1 MTLLSLPLFWV
12 MFHASVLWIL
22 VGRCGFALV
31 GTLLWVG
38 LSSFMVEALP
48 KHVRCS
54 GLSIGFNVS
63 SAVFAGTVPL
73 VAGWLVAQTGN
84 PLSPSIYVTVASV
97 IALVILVISLSGH
110 RRYAM
115 E

>member
-1 MTLLSLPLFWV
+1 
-12 MFHASVLWIL
+12 
-22 VGRCGFALV
+22 
-31 GTLLWVG
+31 
-38 LSSFMVEALP
+38 MVEALP